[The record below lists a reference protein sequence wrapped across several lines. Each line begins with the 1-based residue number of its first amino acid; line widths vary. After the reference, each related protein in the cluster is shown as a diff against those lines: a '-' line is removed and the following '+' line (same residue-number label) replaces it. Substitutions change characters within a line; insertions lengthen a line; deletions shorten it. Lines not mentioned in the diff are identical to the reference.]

1 MQATRRTFLA
11 GSVAVASLAGCLGD
25 SDESTDGNPADEP
38 GGGGNGT
45 EGSLEL
51 AFGDG
56 GVFTDEDSIEL
67 VVEISNPRLRTTVPV
82 VGDGND
88 IYVDSPESSEYFIFA
103 DVALRN
109 DGSAPIDP
117 PSGLYFETD
126 GEEVDRA
133 AIRTPGRKYRDIGEL
148 APGDDATGTIAF
160 PAPAEAETAT
170 ITLRFQGLLDS
181 EPAHWS
187 TDYADLER
195 SSTDLSRDGIG
206 ESITIEADEY
216 AYEFTPTEARTTT
229 SYTYG
234 DGKKH
239 AASDGSTF
247 LLLSARSETVGEKPV
262 KLPTPYEIT
271 IVADGSEIR
280 SDQFEREDE
289 RYEGRVDPTAAGED
303 ISGTL
308 LYEIPASTSSV
319 TVRLAV
325 GNQTFATWPVDLE

>member
-1 MQATRRTFLA
+1 MWSTRRKFL
-11 GSVAVASLAGCLGD
+11 GVSVAATVLTGCLGD
-25 SDESTDGNPADEP
+25 GDDSTADDP
-38 GGGGNGT
+38 DDTSGGENAT
-45 EGSLEL
+45 DGSLEL
-51 AFGDG
+51 AFGEG
-56 GVFTDEDSIEL
+56 GVFTDDDSIEL

-103 DVALRN
+103 DVALQN

-117 PSGLYFETD
+117 PRGLYFETD

-133 AIRTPGRKYRDIGEL
+133 AIRTPGQKYRDIGEL
-148 APGDDATGTIAF
+148 DPGDTATGTIAF

-195 SSTDLSRDGIG
+195 SSTDLTRDGLG
-206 ESITIEADEY
+206 ESITIEAGEY
-216 AYEFTPTEARTTT
+216 AYEFTPTAARTTT

-234 DGKKH
+234 DEQEH
-239 AASDGSTF
+239 AASGGSTF
-247 LLLSARSETVGEKPV
+247 LLLSAESETVGEKPV
-262 KLPTPYEIT
+262 KLPTPYEIR
-271 IVADGSEIR
+271 IAADGSEVR
-280 SDQFEREDE
+280 ADQFKREDE
-289 RYEGRVDPTAAGED
+289 RYGGRVDPTAPGEK

-308 LYEIPASTSSV
+308 QYEIPASTSSV